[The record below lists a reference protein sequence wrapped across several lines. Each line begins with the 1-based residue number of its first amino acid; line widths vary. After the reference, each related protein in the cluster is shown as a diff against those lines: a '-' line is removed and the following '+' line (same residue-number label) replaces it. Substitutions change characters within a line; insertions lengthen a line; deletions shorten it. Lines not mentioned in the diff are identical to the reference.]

1 MTSSHILRPG
11 VYAPV
16 LTPFKNEEC
25 GDVDFDVFSAHAA
38 RLASA
43 DVGLIIG
50 GTLGEGPLLGRE
62 ERNLL
67 TKCARDTLQSLKLNH
82 PVPIVTAVTGASVR
96 ECVELAEDA
105 ARAGADAMC
114 DDTIYPRVPRTY
126 MGPAQIIKLT

>member
-1 MTSSHILRPG
+1 MQTEPIVTPMMSRHILRAG

-16 LTPFKNEEC
+16 LTPFKDDEC
-25 GDVDFDVFSAHAA
+25 NAVDIDIFSAHAA

-50 GTLGEGPLLGRE
+50 GTLGEGPLLRRE

-67 TKCARDTLQSLKLNH
+67 TKCARETVRNLKLDH
-82 PVPIVTAVTGASVR
+82 SVPVVTAVTGASVH
-96 ECVELAEDA
+96 ECVDLAEDA

-114 DDTIYPRVPRTY
+114 DNTIRP
-126 MGPAQIIKLT
+126 